1 MNKFIN
7 YDEIS
12 RETWQNLYL
21 SSIVPLT
28 NKELDAIR
36 SLNDE
41 ISLQDVIDVYLPLIY
56 LVRLYKKNIE
66 DLSFSKGLFLQN
78 C

>member
-41 ISLQDVIDVYLPLIY
+41 ISLQDVIDVYLPLISSGPP
-56 LVRLYKKNIE
+56 L
-66 DLSFSKGLFLQN
+66 
-78 C
+78 

>member
-12 RETWQNLYL
+12 RETWQSLYL

-66 DLSFSKGLFLQN
+66 DLSFSKGLFS
-78 C
+78 

>member
-56 LVRLYKKNIE
+56 LVRLYKKNTLEYRKI
-66 DLSFSKGLFLQN
+66 LRI
-78 C
+78 